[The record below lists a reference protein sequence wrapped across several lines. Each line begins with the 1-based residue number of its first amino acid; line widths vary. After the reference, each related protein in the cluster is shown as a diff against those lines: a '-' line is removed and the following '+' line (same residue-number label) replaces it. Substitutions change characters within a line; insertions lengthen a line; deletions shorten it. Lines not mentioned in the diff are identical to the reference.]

1 METFEDQYLDVLHNI
16 ESALAGAYREYEDM
30 TDFETLNAVN
40 GLIRTYTAQQRRRPE
55 PVLNLNPM
63 EQFAY
68 DAARVACDWRLGSD
82 AIRLETA
89 EGEPVELEIEPLTV
103 GEIIACL
110 KRIRKSAQLW
120 QKEGGRRGYYE
131 FVSRFLP

>member
-40 GLIRTYTAQQRRRPE
+40 ALIRTYTAQQRRRSE
-55 PVLNLNPM
+55 PVLNLNPL
-63 EQFAY
+63 EQTAY
-68 DAARVACDWRLGSD
+68 DAARAMCDWRLGSD
-82 AIRLETA
+82 SVKLQTE

-110 KRIRKSAQLW
+110 KRVRKSVQLW
-120 QKEGGRRGYYE
+120 QKEGGRRGYFE
-131 FVSRFLP
+131 FVNRFLP